1 MKLGLR
7 LQILLLLGG
16 LMLLAF
22 VPLFFAVATY
32 ASFTLRQLRTT
43 NAQAVGQAVAA
54 RISEAR
60 GQRSPPDLLRLLQ
73 AQLGRDGVEGILQLD
88 QPGGADLHR
97 PGRYT
102 GTVLYSWKGH
112 RTVLMGKSLP
122 VRFG

>member
-73 AQLGRDGVEGILQLD
+73 AQLGRDGVESLAVYD
-88 QPGGADLHR
+88 AA
-97 PGRYT
+97 
-102 GTVLYSWKGH
+102 GH
-112 RTVLMGKSLP
+112 GVARAGPAGSLGP
-122 VRFG
+122 FDPQAISARQTSVEIRG